1 MSPLRISKRPVKH
14 LNSELKNLAKAK
26 KKSEEQ
32 LSSLKR
38 DHGRIQ
44 DGLKSSSESLAKSVD
59 GTRTFSVLKNSN
71 AQMTARWQRK
81 LRFFLFI
88 SSSAQ
93 AE

>member
-38 DHGRIQ
+38 DHGL
-44 DGLKSSSESLAKSVD
+44 G
-59 GTRTFSVLKNSN
+59 NSW
-71 AQMTARWQRK
+71 ARPK
-81 LRFFLFI
+81 INGSKF
-88 SSSAQ
+88 
-93 AE
+93 